1 MWRKSRIYRTE
12 KNHQRNSSKENKMDT
27 INWQWKE
34 KIKTWDL
41 VVDLSYP
48 CTWGSRHKSRGA
60 GSIEKKKND
69 QEIVQIQ
76 HNLKSIQK
84 FKKTSYT

>member
-1 MWRKSRIYRTE
+1 M
-12 KNHQRNSSKENKMDT
+12 
-27 INWQWKE
+27 
-34 KIKTWDL
+34 

-48 CTWGSRHKSRGA
+48 CTWGSRHKKVGGQEA
-60 GSIEKKKND
+60 LKKKND

-84 FKKTSYT
+84 FKKLAIHKKETLKAS